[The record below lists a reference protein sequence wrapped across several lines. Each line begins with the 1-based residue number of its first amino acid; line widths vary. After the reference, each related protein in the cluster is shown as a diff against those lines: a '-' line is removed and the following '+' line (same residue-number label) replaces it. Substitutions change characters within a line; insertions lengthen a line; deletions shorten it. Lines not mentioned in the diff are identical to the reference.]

1 MAGEYEVN
9 FRERPEAYRYQSG
22 EQGVFKVQPY
32 KDELLPDWQFKD
44 EAAAEASVKSL
55 RDAYRSYRSQDDFVG
70 MDMVRKYLQM
80 GFTRAMRYAKYPGGQ
95 KYDGDGTE
103 REPEQW
109 AVVGVFLPTW
119 VLCVPHSPGEAHLQ
133 VLAHHVHPHE
143 VFPRP
148 VRFVPIA
155 ERLDGC
161 LRSGL
166 VLEAPVGEKFVLV
179 RLHLEDALLAGLVP
193 VGLRPFSEVHL
204 VLTCHFINL

>member
-95 KYDGDGTE
+95 KYDEDGTE

-109 AVVGVFLPTW
+109 ADPEKRASAIVFRDAWQDLTDDPTYQRLKERHRDKMYDPE
-119 VLCVPHSPGEAHLQ
+119 VSPMG
-133 VLAHHVHPHE
+133 
-143 VFPRP
+143 
-148 VRFVPIA
+148 
-155 ERLDGC
+155 G
-161 LRSGL
+161 
-166 VLEAPVGEKFVLV
+166 
-179 RLHLEDALLAGLVP
+179 
-193 VGLRPFSEVHL
+193 
-204 VLTCHFINL
+204 